1 MLAASLASLDDLWRA
16 VDELRAGRSTPPTS
30 AFYESKLAKVWDRAR
45 GTVAYR
51 NLGAYSPA
59 AFAALPVTPRDALK
73 RRPWDY
79 LAVGI
84 DQAVKYYETT
94 GTSGTVTPTP
104 RTIEDIVW
112 NTVSVA
118 EGWSEL
124 VGPGDRVLVLLP
136 SDLVPVADLVVG
148 VCEYRGVPH
157 ARAYPFATGITDWD
171 RLIGVF
177 RSFRPT
183 VLFVAP
189 GVAVQLTRLA
199 KQRGQLDDV
208 RSSVRSLMLLGE
220 VSTAPMRDRLGSWWN
235 ARCYDASYGSTETGT
250 LATSCV
256 EGSLHLLT
264 AANYFELRTET
275 TVTPLLDQAGS
286 GSLVVTPLNLY
297 ARPLLRFDTG
307 DRVVVGQGCPC
318 GRATPTVL
326 VEGRTTDTIT
336 LRGAVLTPRAV
347 EEVVYGVTTATGY
360 LIEID
365 AAGDYGRLL
374 LERDVDA
381 DRSSEA
387 AQAAAVQAATEQRWG
402 VHWDSVLFVNA
413 LPITTKSGGS
423 QKSWKRS
430 NVQVVELVP

>member
-1 MLAASLASLDDLWRA
+1 MLLGKPALIALLERAEKEIGSASDGAPMP
-16 VDELRAGRSTPPTS
+16 AGRDG
-30 AFYESKLAKVWDRAR
+30 KLADIWDRAR
-45 GTVAYR
+45 RSVAYR
-51 NLGAYSPA
+51 DIGDFSPA
-59 AFAALPVTPRDALK
+59 AFAALPVTPREALK

-79 LAVGI
+79 TVVGL
-84 DQAVKYYETT
+84 DRVAKYYETT

-118 EGWSEL
+118 TGWGRL
-124 VGPGDRVLVLLP
+124 VGAGDRVLVLLP
-136 SDLVPVADLVVG
+136 SDLVPVADLVVN

-177 RSFRPT
+177 RTFRPT

-199 KQRGQLDDV
+199 KQRGLLTELGA
-208 RSSVRSLMLLGE
+208 SCRSLMLLGE
-220 VSTAPMRDRLGSWWN
+220 VSTPPMRARLGHWWG

-250 LATSCV
+250 TAASCTD
-256 EGSLHLLT
+256 GSLHLLT
-264 AANYFELRTET
+264 AANHVELRTASGVE
-275 TVTPLLDQAGS
+275 PLPDGAAVGT
-286 GSLVVTPLNLY
+286 LVVTPLNLY

-307 DRVVVGQGCPC
+307 DRVTVERGCTCGSAAPVVTVH
-318 GRATPTVL
+318 GRASDGL
-326 VEGRTTDTIT
+326 T
-336 LRGAVLTPRAV
+336 LHDAPLTPRAV
-347 EEVVYGVTTATGY
+347 EEIVYEITTATGY

-365 AAGDYGRLL
+365 PAGRHGRLL

-381 DRSSEA
+381 DRAGEP
-387 AQAAAVQAATEQRWG
+387 AQVAAVQRATGERLRI
-402 VHWDSVLFVNA
+402 HWDDVIFVNT
-413 LPITTKSGGS
+413 LSVTTKSGGS

-430 NVQVVELVP
+430 NIRVVEPVA